1 MRNEMRYP
9 QQREVDVKREPLL
22 VQLGQRITEL
32 RLARKW
38 ARSHLARRLEV
49 PRTRVASWERGVH
62 QPPLAM
68 LLAMGRIFGISIE
81 ELAGSAD
88 SSTTLPEP

>member
-1 MRNEMRYP
+1 MRNEIRRK
-9 QQREVDVKREPLL
+9 QQMEADVNREPLL
-22 VQLGQRITEL
+22 VQLGQRIAEL

-49 PRTRVASWERGVH
+49 PRTRVASWERGVN

-68 LLAMGRIFGISIE
+68 LLALGRIFGISIE
-81 ELAGSAD
+81 ELAGAAD
-88 SSTTLPEP
+88 RTTLPEP

>member
-1 MRNEMRYP
+1 MRNEMISP
-9 QQREVDVKREPLL
+9 QQTEADVNRDPLL

-32 RLARKW
+32 RLSRKW

-49 PRTRVASWERGVH
+49 PRTRVASWERGVN

-68 LLAMGRIFGISIE
+68 LLALGRIFGISIE

-88 SSTTLPEP
+88 GPTLPEP

>member
-1 MRNEMRYP
+1 MRNEMIFP
-9 QQREVDVKREPLL
+9 QQTEADVKRDPLL

-32 RLARKW
+32 RLSRKW
-38 ARSHLARRLEV
+38 ARIHLARRLEV
-49 PRTRVASWERGVH
+49 PRTRVASWERGVN

-88 SSTTLPEP
+88 NTTLPEP